1 MGYSRNRP
9 LLWRKARCEPRQ
21 ESNAMDTSWCVK
33 RLDDNGNEIVLQA
46 NLSREQAERLAR
58 DYQSRGHKQS
68 YWACRQVT
76 NGAGG
81 R

>member
-9 LLWRKARCEPRQ
+9 LLWRKARCEPSQ
-21 ESNAMDTSWCVK
+21 ESHAMDTFWCVK
-33 RLDDNGNEIVLQA
+33 RLDDNGNEFILRA
-46 NLSREQAERLAR
+46 NLSREQAEHLAR
-58 DYQSRGHKQS
+58 DYQARGHKQS

-76 NGAGG
+76 DDAGG